1 VGVFELGEKKRVAW
15 PSSVR
20 ELEEMMADLRAREKA
35 EQKALNSPSGAVIDE
50 MFRLAKGLS
59 GSVCPCD
66 NLPCKRGA
74 EFIRDCSDIIY
85 FVFGGREI
93 DEGSRCER
101 AVFRFE

>member
-1 VGVFELGEKKRVAW
+1 MGVFELGEKKRVAW

-66 NLPCKRGA
+66 NLPCKRV
-74 EFIRDCSDIIY
+74 IRDCSDIIH
-85 FVFGGREI
+85 FVFGCREI
-93 DEGSRCER
+93 AEGSHCER
-101 AVFRFE
+101 FVSHP